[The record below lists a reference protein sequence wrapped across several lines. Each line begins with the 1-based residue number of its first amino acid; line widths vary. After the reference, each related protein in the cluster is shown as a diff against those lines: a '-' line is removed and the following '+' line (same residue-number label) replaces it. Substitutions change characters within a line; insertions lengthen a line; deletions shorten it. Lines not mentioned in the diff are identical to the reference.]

1 MEYGA
6 APVRRDRWPN
16 FGLLALVVAAGG
28 LVTGVFLAFN
38 YAPTLEAARDS
49 VAFIQNE
56 VTLGRLLRGLHHWA
70 GNLALVLAAIHGWR
84 LFWHGAYKAPRRLL
98 WVLGGLIFLVLL
110 GFAYTGYL
118 LPGDERAYTGLGV
131 MEGIAGSTPVLG
143 EEVRTVLKGGD
154 VVSSAM
160 LARLHTVHTVILPAA
175 LLGLVVAFVAA
186 WRRRGPAPHH
196 ADHRDESEEA
206 APLPAAALKRDA
218 AYSILALALLALLA
232 WLVPPALGAKLDP
245 TGAGAADAKPEWFF
259 LWVNEALRLAGG
271 HTFLIGAVLPGALVA
286 LAFAVPLVF
295 RGRARA
301 PRRRKPELIAALLIL
316 GAIGGLTVS
325 SLAAHPA
332 APAVPE
338 TEPGAAGDLEAQAAQ
353 VMEKF
358 KCASCHVIDGGESDQ
373 ETGPPLTRRATADL
387 PAFGALYRRE
397 FFRRKVG
404 DPKGFWAE
412 TSMRYTPKRLKPT
425 PEELAVL
432 ERWFFL
438 DDEK

>member
-1 MEYGA
+1 MELGD
-6 APVRRDRWPN
+6 APARRDRWPN
-16 FGLLALVVAAGG
+16 CGLVALVVAAGG
-28 LVTGVFLAFN
+28 LLTGVFLAFN

-49 VAFIQNE
+49 VAYVQDE
-56 VTLGRLLRGLHHWA
+56 VTLGWLLRGLHHWA

-98 WVLGGLIFLVLL
+98 WVLGGAVFLVLL

-131 MEGIAGSTPVLG
+131 MEGIAGSTPGAG

-160 LARLHTVHTVILPAA
+160 LARIYTVHTVILPAA
-175 LLGLVVAFVAA
+175 LLGLVVAFLAA
-186 WRRRGPAPHH
+186 WRRRGPAPRWH
-196 ADHRDESEEA
+196 ADESDEVA
-206 APLPAAALKRDA
+206 LTPAAALKRDA
-218 AYSILALALLALLA
+218 VFSILVLALLALGA
-232 WLVPPALGAKLDP
+232 WLLPPALGPKLDP
-245 TGAGAADAKPEWFF
+245 TGAGAPDAKPEWFF

-286 LAFAVPLVF
+286 LALALPLVF
-295 RGRARA
+295 RGAARA
-301 PRRRKPELIAALLIL
+301 PRQRKPEIIAALLIL
-316 GAIGGLTVS
+316 GALGGLTVS
-325 SLAAHPA
+325 SLAAHAAAAAEPAPPPA
-332 APAVPE
+332 AS
-338 TEPGAAGDLEAQAAQ
+338 DLDAQAAQ

-358 KCASCHVIDGGESDQ
+358 KCARCHVIDGGESDQ
-373 ETGPPLTRRATADL
+373 ETGPPLTRRATADR
-387 PAFGALYRRE
+387 PAFGALYQRE

-404 DPKGFWAE
+404 NPKQFWAE

-425 PEELAVL
+425 PEELAIL

-438 DDEK
+438 DEEK